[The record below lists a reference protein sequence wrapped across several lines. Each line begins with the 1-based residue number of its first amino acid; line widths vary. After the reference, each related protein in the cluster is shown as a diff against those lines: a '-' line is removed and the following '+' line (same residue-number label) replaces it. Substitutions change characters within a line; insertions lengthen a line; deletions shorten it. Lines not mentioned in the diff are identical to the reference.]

1 MTHLVSCRYNPIH
14 KVKKSKLI
22 IHEYKCPDRF
32 NLNIIVCPFDP
43 NEKIHINDYN
53 NHIKKYHK
61 KDFNLKIDKV
71 NYDDKDIMRE
81 DNENILNDIKF
92 KELNN
97 FNYDN
102 LKDLKFNSKND
113 KKKIN
118 YDIDND
124 KRKNDIKNENE
135 TNENDDIVS
144 SDIKSISFQQTNNF
158 YEDESFYC
166 DFFNEDLDY
175 DPNKEDLLFCFDN
188 VKII

>member
-53 NHIKKYHK
+53 NHI
-61 KDFNLKIDKV
+61 NLKIDKV